1 MDDVLDLD
9 AVIVVAQS
17 EAYNC
22 AKLLRNNDIFCK
34 LFPTPPSVFPGC
46 SLALAVSSLKLQ
58 KAMQILRNED
68 MKVIKYS
75 YLEGNIIESFYE
87 SSWY

>member
-46 SLALAVSSLKLQ
+46 SLALAVEFIEVAKSYANPK
-58 KAMQILRNED
+58 KRRHEGHQILISGREYN
-68 MKVIKYS
+68 
-75 YLEGNIIESFYE
+75 
-87 SSWY
+87 